1 MRCDERLT
9 RRSSACHTPAV
20 LRDRL
25 LQSRA
30 LGPLES
36 ARTLAA
42 ECYVSDEVF
51 AHEREQVF
59 ARSWL
64 PVAREED
71 LANAG
76 DYVTMDVVGD
86 PIVVTRARD
95 GALHAM
101 ANVCRH
107 RNTTIVEG
115 AGNVPSLQ
123 CPYHRWTY
131 SL

>member
-9 RRSSACHTPAV
+9 RPGNTCHTPAV

-30 LGPLES
+30 LAPLES
-36 ARTLAA
+36 ATTLAA

-51 AHEREQVF
+51 ALEREQVF

-64 PVAREED
+64 PIAREED

-76 DYVTMDVVGD
+76 DYVTMDVAGD
-86 PIVVTRARD
+86 PVVVARARD

-101 ANVCRH
+101 ANICRH
-107 RNTTIVEG
+107 RNTTIV
-115 AGNVPSLQ
+115 
-123 CPYHRWTY
+123 
-131 SL
+131 